1 MAIRKSTAAAQSVRL
16 ARRTVLMVSAGAR
29 GLFLRRRL
37 ATNSHSH
44 SRRIT
49 GGLRRQGVTVL
60 GARPVAFATIFPVVF
75 RRCAPNHHLRLW
87 RTPQCPCFAG
97 SNYLFTQIPLIRLQ
111 LTLKSKS
118 GLSDS
123 LNPLQILP
131 DSNLAEN
138 ALRYIFSK
146 NSNPGAP

>member
-87 RTPQCPCFAG
+87 RTPQWPCFAG
-97 SNYLFTQIPLIRLQ
+97 SNYLFTQVPLI
-111 LTLKSKS
+111 
-118 GLSDS
+118 
-123 LNPLQILP
+123 
-131 DSNLAEN
+131 
-138 ALRYIFSK
+138 
-146 NSNPGAP
+146 